1 MVRTEV
7 AGFILVIFDNRENK
21 KMNEAHKVFAMSVIM
36 GASMWVIDA
45 FVDAYVFY
53 ETTFIRSLISYSSHE
68 LYFRLFFFIG
78 FIIFGAIISR
88 FVSKSKKTEEQLQRA
103 LTEVKEEKARSES
116 ILAALGDAISIQ
128 DVNFRIL
135 YQNRAHIDMIGDHAG
150 EYCYRAYHGNDRVC
164 EDCHLAMSFHDGK
177 IHTMEH
183 SRSTNNGKLYYE
195 IMSSPLKNSKGEI
208 IAGIE
213 VVRDITNRRKT
224 EEFIKQSKKDWEST
238 FDTLEDMITIHDK
251 DFNIIRTNRAA
262 QELHKLPFHEILHT
276 KCYKYYHGTEAP
288 PANCPSCESM
298 RTGFPSS
305 HEFFE
310 PFLNK
315 HIEVSAIPRFDSNN
329 EFSGLIHIVRDITKR
344 KEVEA
349 ELTRHRE
356 HLADMIREKTADLTS
371 AINLLNDEIA
381 SRRKAEEALRVSEKK
396 YRDLYNNAPDM
407 YHTLNKDKII
417 IDCNETEATMLG
429 YKKEEI
435 IGRPLSDF
443 FTEDSKKL
451 LDQDYPALI
460 EKKVL
465 KNLERT
471 FIRKDGSTF
480 QTILNVFASIDEN
493 GQVVGSRAIARDI
506 TELKQSAKELQNVNR
521 TLKALSDFNYAL
533 LHVNNETVLLRE
545 TCRIIVNT
553 GSYKMAWVGY
563 AQNNEAKS
571 VRPMAQTGDTEG
583 YLTSVDITWK
593 GSDPA
598 KEPAGRAILTG
609 KTCISRN
616 INIDA
621 QINPWSSLAVERGYK
636 SSIAIP
642 LLENDN
648 VIGSLNI
655 YSGERDAFDPEEI
668 DLLESLAE
676 NLSYGIAVQRANA
689 ERERAEAEV
698 MRAGHLASLG
708 ELAAGVAHEINNPI
722 NGIINYA
729 ELLIKKGMQDG
740 KREDIA
746 ARIIKEGD
754 RVANIVKS
762 LLSFARDTRE
772 EKRPVKVHSVLS
784 DTLALTEAQLRKD
797 GIHLQTDFPDDL
809 PLLFAQPQQ
818 IEQVFLNIISNARH
832 ALNERYSGENA
843 GKTLNIRGLQITDNE
858 RRYVRIVFYDR
869 GTGIP
874 DDIKDKIM
882 NPFFS
887 TKPSNMG
894 TGLGLSISHGIVSD
908 HSGKIDIES
917 SPGNFTKVI
926 VDIPAYV
933 T

>member
-1 MVRTEV
+1 
-7 AGFILVIFDNRENK
+7 LK
-21 KMNEAHKVFAMSVIM
+21 KARKVFALSVIM
-36 GASMWVIDA
+36 GVFMWVVDA
-45 FVDAYVFY
+45 FVDAYIFY
-53 ETTFIRSLISYSSHE
+53 ETSFLNSLFFHSTHE

-78 FIIFGAIISR
+78 FVVFGAVTASL
-88 FVSKSKKTEEQLQRA
+88 VSKSKKSEEKAERA
-103 LTEVKEEKARSES
+103 LAEVQEEKARSES
-116 ILAALGDAISIQ
+116 ILNALADAISIQ
-128 DVNFRIL
+128 DVNFRII
-135 YQNRAHIDMIGDHAG
+135 YQNRAHIDMLGDHAG
-150 EYCYRAYHGNDRVC
+150 EYCYRAYQRKEHIC
-164 EDCHLAMSFHDGK
+164 ENCHLAMSFHDGK
-177 IHTMEH
+177 IHTMEQ
-183 SRSTNNGKLYYE
+183 SRSTDNGTLCYE
-195 IMSSPLKNSKGEI
+195 IKSSPLRNSKGEI

-213 VVRDITNRRKT
+213 VVRDITSRRRT
-224 EEFIKQSKKDWEST
+224 EEFIEQSKKDWEST
-238 FDTLEDMITIHDK
+238 FDTIEDMITIHDK

-262 QELHKLPFHEILHT
+262 QELHQLPFNEILHT
-276 KCYKYYHGTEAP
+276 KCYKYYHGSETP
-288 PANCPSCESM
+288 PPNCPSCESM
-298 RTGFPSS
+298 RTGFPSV

-329 EFSGLIHIVRDITKR
+329 DFSGLIHIVRDITKR
-344 KEVEA
+344 KEVES
-349 ELTRHRE
+349 ELIRHRE
-356 HLADMIREKTADLTS
+356 HLSEMIREKTADLTS
-371 AINLLNDEIA
+371 AINLLNDEIT
-381 SRRKAEEALRVSEKK
+381 SRRHAEEALRKSEKK

-417 IDCNETEATMLG
+417 IDCNETEAKMLG

-443 FTEDSKKL
+443 FTKDSKVL
-451 LDQDYPALI
+451 LDQDFPLML
-460 EKKVL
+460 ERKSL

-480 QTILNVFASIDEN
+480 QTILNVFPTLDEN
-493 GQVVGSRAIARDI
+493 GEVTGSRAIARDI
-506 TELKQSAKELQNVNR
+506 TELKRSATELKNLNR
-521 TLKALSDFNYAL
+521 TLKALSDFNHVLQNVNDETAL
-533 LHVNNETVLLRE
+533 LSE
-545 TCRIIVNT
+545 TCNIIVNT

-571 VRPMAQTGDTEG
+571 VRPMAQTGDTDG
-583 YLTSVDITWK
+583 YLKSIDITWD
-593 GSDPA
+593 GPDPA

-609 KTCISRN
+609 DTCISRN
-616 INIDA
+616 IKVDT
-621 QINPWSSLAVERGYK
+621 QINPWSSMAIERGYK

-642 LLENDN
+642 LSENDT

-655 YSGERDAFDPEEI
+655 YSGEADAFDPEEI
-668 DLLESLAE
+668 NLLESLAE
-676 NLSYGIAVQRANA
+676 NLSYGIAVLRSNE
-689 ERERAEAEV
+689 ERKRAEAEV

-729 ELLIKKGMQDG
+729 ELLIKKGMEES
-740 KREDIA
+740 KRQDIA
-746 ARIIKEGD
+746 GRIIKEGD
-754 RVANIVKS
+754 RIANIVRS

-772 EKRPVKVHSVLS
+772 EKRPVRVHGILA
-784 DTLALTEAQLRKD
+784 DTLSLTEAQLQKD
-797 GIHLQTDFPDDL
+797 GIYLETDFPGDL

-832 ALNERYSGENA
+832 ALNQRYPGEHA
-843 GKTLNIRGLQITDNE
+843 DKTLNIRGLHIMENE
-858 RRYVRIVFYDR
+858 RPFMRIVFYDR

-874 DDIKDKIM
+874 DDIKDKII

-887 TKPSNMG
+887 TKPSNIG

-908 HSGKIDIES
+908 HDGKITIET

-933 T
+933 K